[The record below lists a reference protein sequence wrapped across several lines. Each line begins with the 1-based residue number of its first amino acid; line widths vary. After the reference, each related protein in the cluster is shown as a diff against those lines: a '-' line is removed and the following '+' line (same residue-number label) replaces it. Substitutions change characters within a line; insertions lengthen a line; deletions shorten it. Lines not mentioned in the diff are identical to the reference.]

1 MSRAA
6 SAAGRLPRWLRRP
19 LPSAGAAPAVERLV
33 RDLSLDTV
41 CRAARC
47 PNRGECFSAGT
58 ATFLILGATCTRN
71 CRFCAID
78 SGRPQPPRDAEPDAV
93 AMAAERLGLRHVVI
107 TSVARD
113 DLPDGGAAHFART
126 IHSVRAR
133 LPRATVEVLI
143 PDFAGDETALAVV
156 LAARP
161 NVLNHNVETVARLY
175 PLVRPRADCA
185 RSLRVLA
192 RSAASGVCTKS
203 GIMLGLGERDEE
215 VRRLLADLRSAGV
228 RLLTIG
234 QYLAPSPHHAP
245 VARYAAPEEFDRW
258 RSLAME
264 MGFAA
269 VAAGPFARS
278 SYRAERLY
286 LAAAAVP
293 R

>member
-1 MSRAA
+1 VSRAA
-6 SAAGRLPRWLRRP
+6 SAAARLPRWLRRP
-19 LPSAGAAPAVERLV
+19 LPGAGAAPALERLL

-58 ATFLILGATCTRN
+58 ATFLILGATCTRG
-71 CRFCAID
+71 CRFCAIEP
-78 SGRPQPPRDAEPDAV
+78 GRPQPPRDDEPDAV
-93 AMAAERLGLRHVVI
+93 AVAAGRLGLRHVVV

-133 LPRATVEVLI
+133 LPRSTVEVLI
-143 PDFAGDETALAVV
+143 PDFGGDQTALDAV

-161 NVLNHNVETVARLY
+161 DVLNHNVETVARLH

-192 RSAASGVCTKS
+192 RAAASGVCTKS
-203 GIMLGLGERDEE
+203 GLMLGLGERDEE
-215 VRRLLADLRSAGV
+215 VRRLLVDLRTAGV

-234 QYLAPSPHHAP
+234 QYLAPSPRHMPA
-245 VARYAAPEEFDRW
+245 ARYAAPEEFNRW
-258 RSLAME
+258 KSLALE

-269 VAAGPFARS
+269 VAAGPFVRS
-278 SYRAERLY
+278 SYRADRLY
-286 LAAAAVP
+286 LAGAAAE